1 MVGGHTE
8 VSGAFLDHLEH
19 GIQHADDRAEGTISS
34 LVEAARSVEVTEQ
47 LVGAIDQVDD
57 HARPTPPRSCH
68 DHSRPVKMGLRGRA
82 GIARR
87 PRSEDSMVPH
97 CWLGYDAPRLTR
109 GGWARLI
116 GERRT

>member
-1 MVGGHTE
+1 MIGGHPE
-8 VSGAFLDHLEH
+8 MSGALLDHLEH

-68 DHSRPVKMGLRGRA
+68 DHSRPVKTRSQEA
-82 GIARR
+82 ASIARR
-87 PRSEDSMVPH
+87 SRREDAMVPH
-97 CWLGYDAPRLTR
+97 CWLGYDAPRSTR
-109 GGWARLI
+109 GRWARAI
-116 GERRT
+116 GQRRT